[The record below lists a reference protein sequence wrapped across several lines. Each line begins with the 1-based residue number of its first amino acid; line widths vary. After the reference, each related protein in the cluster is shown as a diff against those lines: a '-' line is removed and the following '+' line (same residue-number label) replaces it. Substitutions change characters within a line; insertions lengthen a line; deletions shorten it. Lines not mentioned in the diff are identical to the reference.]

1 MKNSSGG
8 SGGGGSTTVV
18 VQPSQ
23 PVVVGAGYG
32 GGGYSG
38 RSGYS
43 GGEMALGIYTFY
55 IHDSIKELYM
65 QDFEV
70 YITINGY
77 LLVLE
82 LIIIKEKRF

>member
-43 GGEMALGIYTFY
+43 GGEMALGIYTFSY
-55 IHDSIKELYM
+55 LWLNNGRFRSLYN
-65 QDFEV
+65 
-70 YITINGY
+70 Y
-77 LLVLE
+77 
-82 LIIIKEKRF
+82 

>member
-1 MKNSSGG
+1 MNNSGGG

-43 GGEMALGIYTFY
+43 GGEMALGLCFFDYLLMSCRVIKSIYT
-55 IHDSIKELYM
+55 
-65 QDFEV
+65 V
-70 YITINGY
+70 
-77 LLVLE
+77 V
-82 LIIIKEKRF
+82 